1 MRVWLSCSVS
11 RNEWSKWPLCLT
23 TLLISRKF
31 ILLTAAWHTCISRNW
46 RPPILISRLILNNFI
61 EWLLAQLGESHRTCL
76 VSVFLVKVSSL
87 VLSLFWF
94 VFVFSLCFVRLR
106 YYKLTG
112 SSAHGWFFIMKDV
125 IMSVNFVYVFICHQ
139 RQQYFWSYELQI
151 DLIAQEALLR
161 TNICAVCRARKVYN
175 LI

>member
-1 MRVWLSCSVS
+1 MGGWWRHIWVLYKQQRMGVRTRKSKVLVAAVWLSCSVS

-23 TLLISRKF
+23 TLLISRRF

-61 EWLLAQLGESHRTCL
+61 EWLLAQLGESHCTCL
-76 VSVFLVKVSSL
+76 VSVKLSSL

-94 VFVFSLCFVRLR
+94 AFVFTLCFVRLR
-106 YYKLTG
+106 NYKLTG

-125 IMSVNFVYVFICHQ
+125 ITVCPWTLCTCYV
-139 RQQYFWSYELQI
+139 
-151 DLIAQEALLR
+151 
-161 TNICAVCRARKVYN
+161 T
-175 LI
+175 